1 LPWNSPKR
9 KIEVEEEDNNS
20 PRSKK
25 SFSGLSSAQKHS
37 ALQRRTKEQKSP
49 KMDVKTMAEIVVNYL
64 NTKHPMKLYGSD
76 IKTDPSADQIEFNRD
91 S

>member
-1 LPWNSPKR
+1 
-9 KIEVEEEDNNS
+9 
-20 PRSKK
+20 
-25 SFSGLSSAQKHS
+25 
-37 ALQRRTKEQKSP
+37 
-49 KMDVKTMAEIVVNYL
+49 MDVKTMAEIVVNYL